1 MSYLNPL
8 ETFPAVI
15 FLCFAQFGGSFHCFN
30 FDKLRETAPL
40 NLNFYFTQPSQSN
53 FEWLFFVF
61 ILI

>member
-15 FLCFAQFGGSFHCFN
+15 FLCVAQFGGSFHCFN

-53 FEWLFFVF
+53 F
-61 ILI
+61 